1 MDNDQLLPPPSPPHR
16 RRVGGWITFP
26 FITVAMIGTGI
37 ATGGMSSN
45 LTVYLIDVF
54 NMGKLNAAQ
63 ISSFVDGCLNIA
75 PLLMA
80 IVADS
85 CFGSFLVVCT
95 SIISSSLGML
105 LFFMTAT
112 VHFLRPCPCS
122 SIGPC
127 ESSTS
132 LQLVALYTAITLWII
147 GVGGTRLNPATMG
160 ANQFDNSDDQST
172 FFNWYLFSLNV
183 AALVGIVGIVYVE
196 DNVGWGWGFGVSGA
210 LTVGSLVLFIS
221 GRSLYCWQKPP
232 QGSPFSAL
240 WNAMLL
246 SVKKKKMKEK
256 MANLDEGGH
265 NFCHYSTIG
274 ADVQSLQ
281 DEIGDDH
288 VPKASSVQSTNQHLQ
303 DLKIVVKIL
312 PLFFSSVPIG
322 ISMSMQITLTVLQAL
337 VMDRYIGH
345 SFQIP
350 PASMLLFNISS
361 TALFICVFDRVVF
374 PLWRRL
380 TNHTPTPL
388 QRIGLGYILCT
399 IAMALSAQVEHTRL
413 DTLSDKPM
421 SVLWLVPP
429 LLLMGLGD
437 ALHFPGSMTLYY
449 QEFPAS
455 MRSVATGMVT
465 LCNGFGFYLSTAT
478 IGIVRK
484 FTNWLHDDINQSRV
498 DNVYWMIAMIG
509 VLNFGYFLLCVR
521 MFKKGN
527 SVA

>member
-1 MDNDQLLPPPSPPHR
+1 MDNDQLLSPPCPPPPHR
-16 RRVGGWITFP
+16 RRLGGWITFP

-37 ATGGMSSN
+37 ATGSMANN
-45 LTVYLIDVF
+45 LTVYLIDMF

-85 CFGSFLVVCT
+85 CFGSFLVIST

-105 LFFMTAT
+105 LFFLTAT
-112 VHFLRPCPCS
+112 VSLLRPSSCS

-127 ESSTS
+127 ESPTS
-132 LQLVALYTAITLWII
+132 LQLVVLYTAITLWII

-160 ANQFDNSDDQST
+160 ANQFDNADDQSI
-172 FFNWYLFSLNV
+172 FFTWYLFSLNV

-210 LTVGSLVLFIS
+210 LTVASLVLFIS
-221 GRSLYCWQKPP
+221 GRSLYCRHKPP
-232 QGSPFSAL
+232 HGSPFSAL
-240 WNAMLL
+240 WNSMLL
-246 SVKKKKMKEK
+246 SVKRKMMKEK
-256 MANLDEGGH
+256 MVKLDEGGD

-274 ADVQSLQ
+274 DDDDVQSLQ

-288 VPKASSVQSTNQHLQ
+288 VPKASSVQSTNHHLQ
-303 DLKIVVKIL
+303 DLKTAAKIF
-312 PLFFSSVPIG
+312 PLFFSSVPVG
-322 ISMSMQITLTVLQAL
+322 ISMSMQTTLTVLQAL
-337 VMDRYIGH
+337 VMDRHIGH

-361 TALFICVFDRVVF
+361 TALFICIFDSVVF

-399 IAMALSAQVEHTRL
+399 IAMAMSAQVEHTRL

-437 ALHFPGSMTLYY
+437 ALHYPGSMTLYY

-455 MRSVATGMVT
+455 MRSVATGMVSFVQWVWV
-465 LCNGFGFYLSTAT
+465 LPKHCNDRNCQK
-478 IGIVRK
+478 V
-484 FTNWLHDDINQSRV
+484 H
-498 DNVYWMIAMIG
+498 
-509 VLNFGYFLLCVR
+509 LLVER
-521 MFKKGN
+521 
-527 SVA
+527 